1 MAVTTVWSVQNM
13 TRNDSDGGVISVF
26 WNCLAQ
32 NSAGPETAAEAGK
45 LETTYDA
52 SDAAFIPYEDLT
64 EAGVLQWV
72 WDSDVV
78 DKTEIEAHEIERVE
92 AQIVENATVATGM
105 PWPLR
110 QGT

>member
-52 SDAAFIPYEDLT
+52 SDAAFIPYADLT
-64 EAGVLQWV
+64 EAKVLQWV
-72 WDSDVV
+72 WDSEDF
-78 DKTEIEAHEIERVE
+78 DKTEIEANVNEQVE
-92 AQIVENATVATGM
+92 AQIVYNATAPVGGV
-105 PWPLR
+105 PWHEM
-110 QGT
+110 